1 MHLSAKKQRDLTFL
15 EVQAQQIVNEEV
27 DEDNDYM
34 GGQAIKY
41 PQKYEALLEKKKE
54 RRTVTYNITRS
65 YFFRESHYLNSWR
78 GRSRGR

>member
-15 EVQAQQIVNEEV
+15 EVQAQQMVNEEV

-34 GGQAIKY
+34 GGQAIKN

-54 RRTVTYNITRS
+54 RRTVTFIS
-65 YFFRESHYLNSWR
+65 FHISL
-78 GRSRGR
+78 GRVII